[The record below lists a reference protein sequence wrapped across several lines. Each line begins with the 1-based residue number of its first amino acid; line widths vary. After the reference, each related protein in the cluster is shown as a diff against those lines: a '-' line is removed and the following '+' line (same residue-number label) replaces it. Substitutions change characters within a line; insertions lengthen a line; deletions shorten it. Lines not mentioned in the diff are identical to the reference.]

1 MKKIVSI
8 ILSIIMLVSCLSA
21 SCITASAY
29 VASVETTKKDF
40 QADVTVNGLP
50 SIEAEY
56 EISDNPN
63 YSATVEFTY
72 SGNETLKEWEI
83 EGLKEGV
90 DYVIISQDGNKLVI
104 GIINDD
110 IDYVVANAITESSEA
125 PTETPSTTK
134 TNNDIHSPDTGA
146 GLSAVALMSIA
157 GGLVILAKSRK
168 TEN

>member
-1 MKKIVSI
+1 MKKIVSV

-21 SCITASAY
+21 SCITAFAY

-63 YSATVEFTY
+63 YKATVEFTY

-83 EGLKEGV
+83 KGLKEGV
-90 DYVIISQDGNKLVI
+90 DYIIISQDGNKLVI

-110 IDYVVANAITESSEA
+110 IDYVVANAITENAE
-125 PTETPSTTK
+125 ETTQGTTK
-134 TNNDIHSPDTGA
+134 ANNDKHSPDTGA

-168 TEN
+168 AEN